1 MEGQKPPSAI
11 IFSGHSGQGS
21 EQHGMQN
28 PYGQS
33 APPYPEDPNIP
44 LKYKPELSFRTL
56 STTVGVIGLTIWMLS
71 SALGY
76 SIVSNALCCGTLV
89 LTALLD
95 SVHNVGKR
103 KWLKETGQSS
113 FGELVNLILNLI
125 LVPVIV
131 CVFLL
136 FSLA

>member
-1 MEGQKPPSAI
+1 
-11 IFSGHSGQGS
+11 
-21 EQHGMQN
+21 MQN

-56 STTVGVIGLTIWMLS
+56 STTVGIIGLTIWVLS
-71 SALGY
+71 GALGN
-76 SIVSNALCCGTLV
+76 SLVTNGLCCGTLV

-113 FGELVNLILNLI
+113 IGETVNLILNLI
-125 LVPVIV
+125 LVPAIV

-136 FSLA
+136 VSLA

>member
-11 IFSGHSGQGS
+11 IFSGHAGQGH
-21 EQHGMQN
+21 EQGGMQN

-56 STTVGVIGLTIWMLS
+56 STTVGIIGLTIWVLS
-71 SALGY
+71 GALGN
-76 SIVSNALCCGTLV
+76 SLVTNGLCCGTLV

-113 FGELVNLILNLI
+113 FGETVNLILNLI
-125 LVPVIV
+125 LVPAIV

-136 FSLA
+136 VSLA

>member
-1 MEGQKPPSAI
+1 
-11 IFSGHSGQGS
+11 
-21 EQHGMQN
+21 MQN